1 MPKQIKKSKIN
12 SLFKYLKGRKS
23 QKEISISAP
32 NNLNDLQTKVLEEVN
47 KKLSIIEE
55 LSEKN
60 YDQQHLLALMKAIKK
75 FSEKEKTF
83 ENIDILKGMIA
94 LYKEKNIDW
103 DSFQPLPSAS
113 LVDPIQATP
122 EISLFQQQLQ
132 FQATQLKPVK
142 IDSQENAP
150 STIKQNDQA
159 FFLGLK
165 VDDIARNKLKPV
177 QKSVISNEVEPSE
190 LDVLLAKRK
199 AISEETDGFNL
210 DPVISREYLSDEA
223 LYDEDRDLSFY
234 ERRLKAL
241 STILEEVEQERN
253 SVFFILPNENRANEM
268 SDSFANAE
276 SQELLEFIEA
286 EKQIALEENL
296 QKELTEAQ
304 QKLEELFQ
312 SLIDTNNQNVK
323 SSEIK
328 ECISTYFKN
337 SRPHEHI
344 STNIGATLKPNL

>member
-1 MPKQIKKSKIN
+1 MPKQIKSKIN
-12 SLFKYLKGRKS
+12 SLLKNLKGRKS
-23 QKEISISAP
+23 QKEISISGP
-32 NNLNDLQTKVLEEVN
+32 KHLNELQTKVLEEVN

-75 FSEKEKTF
+75 FSEKEKTC

-159 FFLGLK
+159 FFWGLK
-165 VDDIARNKLKPV
+165 IDDIARYKLKPV

-190 LDVLLAKRK
+190 LDALLAKRK
-199 AISEETDGFNL
+199 AICEGTDGVNL
-210 DPVISREYLSDEA
+210 DPVISLEDLSDEA

-253 SVFFILPNENRANEM
+253 SFERPDSYANT
-268 SDSFANAE
+268 E

-286 EKQIALEENL
+286 EQQIALEENL

-304 QKLEELFQ
+304 QKLDELFQ
-312 SLIDTNNQNVK
+312 SLIDSNNQNVK

-328 ECISTYFKN
+328 GCVSTYFKN
-337 SRPHEHI
+337 SRPPEHI
-344 STNIGATLKPNL
+344 STNIGATFKPNL

>member
-103 DSFQPLPSAS
+103 HSFKPLPSAS
-113 LVDPIQATP
+113 LVAPIQAAP

-142 IDSQENAP
+142 IGSQENAP

-165 VDDIARNKLKPV
+165 VDDIARYKLKPV

-190 LDVLLAKRK
+190 LDALLAKRK
-199 AISEETDGFNL
+199 AICEGTDGVNL
-210 DPVISREYLSDEA
+210 DPVISIEYLSDEA

-241 STILEEVEQERN
+241 STILEEVESQRN
-253 SVFFILPNENRANEM
+253 SVFLAPVKENLAIERYD
-268 SDSFANAE
+268 SDANAE
-276 SQELLEFIEA
+276 SQELLEFVEA
-286 EKQIALEENL
+286 ENQIALEDK
-296 QKELTEAQ
+296 KELTEA
-304 QKLEELFQ
+304 ELFQ
-312 SLIDTNNQNVK
+312 SLIDSNNQNVK

-328 ECISTYFKN
+328 GYVSTYFK
-337 SRPHEHI
+337 SARPPEHI
-344 STNIGATLKPNL
+344 STNVGATFKPNL